1 MKIEKNQT
9 DFPLRLGHS
18 HHVKKVPRPNSR
30 VLSQV
35 YYNLTIYVSRTRL
48 VTYAM
53 DKNKQKDRQGAVH
66 KIKCCDCHA
75 AYIGEAGRNIS
86 TPGLARD

>member
-1 MKIEKNQT
+1 MR
-9 DFPLRLGHS
+9 LRHS
-18 HHVKKVPRPNSR
+18 LRVKKVLRPNSR
-30 VLSQV
+30 VLSHV
-35 YYNLTIYVSRTRL
+35 YYNLTIYLSRTNLYITTLRRL

-53 DKNKQKDRQGAVH
+53 DKKKQKDRQGAVH